1 MCKQTLHCSTVQT
14 ANGLHS
20 CPDIDSS
27 ITLCSSKLVPG
38 YFTLFF
44 YPTNYNL
51 QLLRPLNLA
60 SMATEDD
67 NPSDITAPT
76 VSQDNKAAVF
86 EVEVEE
92 EEVRKEKGSMRVEI
106 DTSAPFESVKEAA
119 SRFGGM
125 GFWRPNSAH
134 LSRSNP
140 NHHSNSDS
148 TTSLQ
153 VSLLLISFTYASP
166 LFPLFLL
173 VYLLLQSFCSMSTS
187 FFLALMFDFFFSS
200 YSVVFLVF
208 GVLFFYL
215 IF

>member
-1 MCKQTLHCSTVQT
+1 M
-14 ANGLHS
+14 
-20 CPDIDSS
+20 
-27 ITLCSSKLVPG
+27 PG

-44 YPTNYNL
+44 PPTNYNL
-51 QLLRPLNLA
+51 QLLPPLNLA
-60 SMATEDD
+60 PMATEED

-76 VSQDNKAAVF
+76 VSQDNNKEAVF
-86 EVEVEE
+86 EVEE
-92 EEVRKEKGSMRVEI
+92 EEVRKEKGSMRIEI

-134 LSRSNP
+134 LSRTNP

-153 VSLLLISFTYASP
+153 VSLLLISSTYSSISSIHPSFYNYFTPPIPIILVTFFLRRVSSSSSFSLPVWVSP

-173 VYLLLQSFCSMSTS
+173 VYLLLQSF
-187 FFLALMFDFFFSS
+187 
-200 YSVVFLVF
+200 
-208 GVLFFYL
+208 
-215 IF
+215 

>member
-1 MCKQTLHCSTVQT
+1 
-14 ANGLHS
+14 
-20 CPDIDSS
+20 
-27 ITLCSSKLVPG
+27 
-38 YFTLFF
+38 
-44 YPTNYNL
+44 
-51 QLLRPLNLA
+51 
-60 SMATEDD
+60 MATEED

-92 EEVRKEKGSMRVEI
+92 EEVRKEKGSMRIEI

-125 GFWRPNSAH
+125 GFWRPNSDH

-153 VSLLLISFTYASP
+153 VSLLLISSTYASISSIHP
-166 LFPLFLL
+166 SFYNYFTPPIPIIL
-173 VYLLLQSFCSMSTS
+173 VT
-187 FFLALMFDFFFSS
+187 FF
-200 YSVVFLVF
+200 
-208 GVLFFYL
+208 
-215 IF
+215 